1 MFRSDACGGNTRRAS
16 RHTDQG
22 TDFSFSQE
30 AARAGRR
37 SFQMALSFASAL
49 SAFFFLVVLLFFFFV
64 FFGDSSTQDVGSDQP
79 LNMVTLRHVLHYKS
93 KTIGTGPIFCSIT
106 GAFDSR
112 PLNFRFCDKPLKAA
126 LKKKQNVQG
135 RAGRL
140 FAGAFATDLYHKDV
154 KGAHAVSDGPQEKLD
169 DHSRTLHQTAG

>member
-37 SFQMALSFASAL
+37 LFRMAFAF
-49 SAFFFLVVLLFFFFV
+49 AFSVFFLVVLLFFLFV
-64 FFGDSSTQDVGSDQP
+64 VFGDSSTQDVGSDQP
-79 LNMVTLRHVLHYKS
+79 LNMVTLQHLLHYKS
-93 KTIGTGPIFCSIT
+93 TTTGTGPIFCSIT

-126 LKKKQNVQG
+126 LKKKQNVRWQGWQAFRRSICYRPLSQG
-135 RAGRL
+135 RERCPCSL
-140 FAGAFATDLYHKDV
+140 
-154 KGAHAVSDGPQEKLD
+154 
-169 DHSRTLHQTAG
+169 